1 MLRKNQSYFWRS
13 GKRKRRRL
21 SDEILGD
28 RKQKALAERGLS
40 RESGKKETQFK
51 FQITFKRTWR
61 ETNKVAHGRSFAPG
75 NEKCCF
81 QFCGNLQTRNAI
93 GLPWTLTGW
102 LSCQI
107 AYPHMIGSKVLSLN
121 YHKVNR
127 DKKAKTGKSLFVA
140 FLANFG
146 EFILSGY
153 LTNLTQIWPVVS
165 NTPQL
170 QHRISELLFY
180 FSLSRT
186 ASLDVRNT
194 DPNSDSLWLRLFG
207 PCTRFLH
214 SILW

>member
-1 MLRKNQSYFWRS
+1 ML
-13 GKRKRRRL
+13 L
-21 SDEILGD
+21 SIL
-28 RKQKALAERGLS
+28 
-40 RESGKKETQFK
+40 RES
-51 FQITFKRTWR
+51 
-61 ETNKVAHGRSFAPG
+61 S
-75 NEKCCF
+75 NEKCYRF
-81 QFCGNLQTRNAI
+81 TVNIDRMIIVSNS
-93 GLPWTLTGW
+93 LP
-102 LSCQI
+102 
-107 AYPHMIGSKVLSLN
+107 AYDWFKSVEPN

-194 DPNSDSLWLRLFG
+194 DPNYSL
-207 PCTRFLH
+207 
-214 SILW
+214 

>member
-102 LSCQI
+102 CIVSNSLP
-107 AYPHMIGSKVLSLN
+107 AYDWFKSVKPN

-140 FLANFG
+140 FWQTL
-146 EFILSGY
+146 ESY
-153 LTNLTQIWPVVS
+153 LTNLAQIWPVVS